1 MNDLE
6 STMMI
11 CTKNEHAYSASDIK
25 MSIEDALVL
34 INKLTT
40 AILHTQ
46 KHKCSSFSVSAILVV
61 EDCAEEHP
69 NYNDILNFS
78 VVVDQS

>member
-1 MNDLE
+1 
-6 STMMI
+6 MMI
-11 CTKNEHAYSASDIK
+11 CTKNEHAYSASDIE

-46 KHKCSSFSVSAILVV
+46 KHKCSSFSVSTILVV
-61 EDCAEEHP
+61 EDSAED
-69 NYNDILNFS
+69 NKNFS
-78 VVVDQS
+78 GVLNISIVKE